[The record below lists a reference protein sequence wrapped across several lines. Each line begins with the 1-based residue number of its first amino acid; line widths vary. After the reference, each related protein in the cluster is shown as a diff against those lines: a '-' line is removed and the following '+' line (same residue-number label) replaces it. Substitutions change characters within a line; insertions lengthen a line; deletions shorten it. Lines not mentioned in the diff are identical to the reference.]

1 LPEPLAKPIKVVQP
15 LLPDLTDMERMIEEI
30 WESGQLSNNGRKVV
44 ELESALADFLDVEH
58 VSVFSNG
65 TSALQIACKL
75 LRLSGEVITT
85 PFTFAATVHALAWNQ
100 LPPVFCDIE
109 ERTFNINADLIESLI
124 TDKTTANLPVHVF
137 GNPCDVEKIQSIA
150 ERHGLKVLYDAAHA
164 FGVRYRGRSV
174 AAYGDISM
182 FSFHATK
189 VYNTLEGGALVFNRP
204 FLKERADMMRN
215 FGFLDSG
222 DVIEPGTNAKL
233 NEVQAAVGLL
243 LLDKVVAEIRKRKA
257 VAAVYEKMLGG
268 HSGDQGYAA
277 GGRGRL

>member
-1 LPEPLAKPIKVVQP
+1 MPEPLAKPIKVVQP